1 VVVSG
6 AYDSEARTYRLDL
19 AQGTAPTP
27 GQPLKEPVVIPV
39 ALGLVAADGTSLAAA
54 NPRVREDGVFV
65 LDRASDSILFSD
77 VGSRPVPSVFR
88 GLSAPV
94 RVALDLSDDDLLT
107 LLRHDTDPFNR
118 WQAGQSLA
126 TRLLVRLSQ
135 TPQSDGAEAEGLAQA
150 LLAFLEE
157 NAEDDPAFA
166 AQVLTLPSEAEIAG
180 EIAAD
185 VDPDAIHRARKA
197 VRAHVGRVLRGEL
210 ARLRDALT
218 SSTPYS
224 PDAGSAGRRSLR
236 NVALELIAVGDPMVG
251 TREVAAQYAGA
262 DNMTDRLAAL
272 AVNAQLP
279 PSSEREEL
287 FARFYAEYRNEPL
300 VVDKWFALQAT
311 MPEDGT
317 LERVLR
323 LMNDP
328 AFSITNPNRVR
339 ALVGSFA
346 LNNATQFHRADG
358 AGYAFLADMVVAL
371 DGTNPQVAARL
382 LTAFGTWR
390 TMSAERRAGAEA
402 ALRRVAAKPS
412 LSPDVSD
419 IVHRSLG

>member
-1 VVVSG
+1 
-6 AYDSEARTYRLDL
+6 
-19 AQGTAPTP
+19 
-27 GQPLKEPVVIPV
+27 
-39 ALGLVAADGTSLAAA
+39 
-54 NPRVREDGVFV
+54 
-65 LDRASDSILFSD
+65 
-77 VGSRPVPSVFR
+77 
-88 GLSAPV
+88 
-94 RVALDLSDDDLLT
+94 
-107 LLRHDTDPFNR
+107 
-118 WQAGQSLA
+118 
-126 TRLLVRLSQ
+126 
-135 TPQSDGAEAEGLAQA
+135 
-150 LLAFLEE
+150 
-157 NAEDDPAFA
+157 
-166 AQVLTLPSEAEIAG
+166 
-180 EIAAD
+180 
-185 VDPDAIHRARKA
+185 
-197 VRAHVGRVLRGEL
+197 
-210 ARLRDALT
+210 
-218 SSTPYS
+218 
-224 PDAGSAGRRSLR
+224 
-236 NVALELIAVGDPMVG
+236 VALELIAVGDPMVG

>member
-1 VVVSG
+1 
-6 AYDSEARTYRLDL
+6 
-19 AQGTAPTP
+19 
-27 GQPLKEPVVIPV
+27 
-39 ALGLVAADGTSLAAA
+39 
-54 NPRVREDGVFV
+54 VFV

>member
-1 VVVSG
+1 
-6 AYDSEARTYRLDL
+6 
-19 AQGTAPTP
+19 
-27 GQPLKEPVVIPV
+27 
-39 ALGLVAADGTSLAAA
+39 
-54 NPRVREDGVFV
+54 
-65 LDRASDSILFSD
+65 
-77 VGSRPVPSVFR
+77 
-88 GLSAPV
+88 
-94 RVALDLSDDDLLT
+94 
-107 LLRHDTDPFNR
+107 
-118 WQAGQSLA
+118 
-126 TRLLVRLSQ
+126 
-135 TPQSDGAEAEGLAQA
+135 
-150 LLAFLEE
+150 
-157 NAEDDPAFA
+157 
-166 AQVLTLPSEAEIAG
+166 
-180 EIAAD
+180 
-185 VDPDAIHRARKA
+185 
-197 VRAHVGRVLRGEL
+197 VLRGEL